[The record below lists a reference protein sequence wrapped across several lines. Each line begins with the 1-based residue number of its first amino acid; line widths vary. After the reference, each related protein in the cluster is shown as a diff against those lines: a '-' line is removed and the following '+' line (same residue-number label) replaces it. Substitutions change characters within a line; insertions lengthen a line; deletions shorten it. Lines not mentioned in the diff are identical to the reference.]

1 MVARSAYA
9 QLRYSPLLLIGT
21 VAGMGLIYLAPPLL
35 TLFASSPASV
45 LAATA
50 YLLMVIA
57 FEPTLRL
64 YGRSPL
70 WGFALPL
77 IAAVY
82 LGFTLN
88 SAYQHSA
95 GRGGLWK
102 GRIQAETG
110 KQ

>member
-1 MVARSAYA
+1 
-9 QLRYSPLLLIGT
+9 
-21 VAGMGLIYLAPPLL
+21 
-35 TLFASSPASV
+35 
-45 LAATA
+45 
-50 YLLMVIA
+50 
-57 FEPTLRL
+57 LRL

-82 LGFTLN
+82 LGFTLD

-110 KQ
+110 KP